1 MQPVNENLILIG
13 MPAVGKST
21 LGVLLAKRL
30 ALDFID
36 TDLLLQRRMGL
47 RLHQMINLKG
57 LHSFRA
63 AEEQTLLALD
73 CRSTVIATGGSVI
86 YSSPGMAHLAQL
98 GRLVYLEISLEQ
110 LIRRMDDCGQRGVV
124 MAPGQSF
131 ADLYAERTPLYS
143 RYADFQVHCDGREM
157 NQIVDEIILRLD
169 SFVQND
175 DDM

>member
-1 MQPVNENLILIG
+1 MNRNLILIG

-30 ALDFID
+30 ALDFVD
-36 TDLLLQRRMGL
+36 TDLLLQRRMGM

-57 LHSFRA
+57 LHSFRV

-73 CRSTVIATGGSVI
+73 CQNTVIATGGSVI
-86 YSSPGMAHLAQL
+86 YSSLGMAHLAQL

-110 LIRRMDDCGQRGVV
+110 LTRRMDDCGQRGVV

-131 ADLYAERTPLYS
+131 AELYAERTPMYR
-143 RYADFQVHCDGREM
+143 RYADFQVHCDGRDM
-157 NQIVDEIILRLD
+157 TQIVDEIILRLGNY
-169 SFVQND
+169 SAP
-175 DDM
+175 